1 MAQLQH
7 IGSITVYMLFFVT
20 IILTGINTMI
30 GVVWA
35 MDNYEKFKKDVL
47 SLTKI
52 DLNSYKEK
60 QMRRRI
66 DTLIRKTN
74 AKTYDEYVALLKKDK
89 EIFEAF
95 INFLTINVSEFFRN
109 PDQWQIL
116 DKKIFPELIK
126 RFGKNLKIWSAAC
139 STGDEPY
146 SLVMALSKHVPLN
159 QIRIIAT
166 DIDKQ
171 VLEKAR
177 VGLYNAKSIANV
189 PEEFKKKYFT
199 KIGASFQISDDIKRR
214 VEFKEHNLL
223 RDAYP
228 SSCDM
233 IVCRNVV
240 IYFTDDAK
248 QEIYI
253 KFNKALKDKGILF
266 IGSTEQIMNYKELN
280 YERSSS
286 FFFIKSS

>member
-1 MAQLQH
+1 
-7 IGSITVYMLFFVT
+7 
-20 IILTGINTMI
+20 
-30 GVVWA
+30 

-52 DLNSYKEK
+52 DLNCYKEK
-60 QMRRRI
+60 QMKRRI
-66 DTLIRKTN
+66 DTLIRKTA
-74 AKTYDEYVALLKKDK
+74 AKSYDEYVALLKKDK
-89 EIFEAF
+89 VVFEAF
-95 INFLTINVSEFFRN
+95 VNFLTINVSEFYRN
-109 PDQWQIL
+109 PDQWQLL
-116 DKKIFPELIK
+116 DKKVIPYLTGK
-126 RFGKNLKIWSAAC
+126 FGKSLKIWSAAC

-146 SLVMALSKHVPLN
+146 SLVMALSKHIPLN

-177 VGLYNAKSIANV
+177 VGLYNEKSIANV
-189 PEEFKKKYFT
+189 PDEFKKKYFT
-199 KIGASFQISDDIKRR
+199 KIGTSYQISDDIKKR
-214 VEFKEHNLL
+214 VDFKEHNLL
-223 RDAYP
+223 RDPYP
-228 SSCDM
+228 TGCDM

-248 QEIYI
+248 EEIYV
-253 KFNKALKDKGILF
+253 KFNQALKDNGVLF

-286 FFFIKSS
+286 FIFTKGVK